1 MTLVCR
7 RVALLAALLMVA
19 GQADAQ
25 QRQRQ
30 GRARMGQNLSME
42 ALLRSHERLELS
54 SEQIQALEAMQEEE
68 IQQRRQ
74 AEDRFRELRSQLR
87 AGEITREQLRDQ
99 LEGVGEGGREAR
111 EARAEQVR
119 DVLTEEQLDQLS
131 RGRRRAARAGG
142 RAGSGAR
149 NLRRGRAPRLN
160 DRPRRARR
168 RRGG

>member
-1 MTLVCR
+1 MTLVYR
-7 RVALLAALLMVA
+7 HGVLLAALLVTA

-30 GRARMGQNLSME
+30 GRARMGQNLSAE

-74 AEDRFRELRSQLR
+74 AEDRLRELRSQLR
-87 AGEITREQLRDQ
+87 AGEITREQIREQ
-99 LEGVGEGGREAR
+99 LAGAGEGGRQAR
-111 EARAEQVR
+111 QARAEQVR
-119 DVLTEEQLDQLS
+119 DVLTEKQLAQLS
-131 RGRRRAARAGG
+131 RARRGAARAGG